1 MKVSV
6 YAAIATALLDAFVS
20 VLYCV
25 KLVRREIAP
34 RMATW
39 LIFEIGVV
47 MSLATYFAS
56 KEHSLVRAAMNAADA
71 VLVTVILATI
81 LYEQRGR
88 KIHFTRSER
97 ISLLIS
103 GVATVVWMVTRTGWI
118 GFAGFQVVM
127 SIAYLPTV
135 ESMWRWRAGRSPE
148 PMEKWG
154 INAAIALLGVIA
166 AIADR
171 RDYLAMVYPL
181 RAFVLCVLVAVLIGR
196 WNRKSMAAEAQG
208 S

>member
-6 YAAIATALLDAFVS
+6 YAAIATALLDAYVS

-56 KEHSLVRAAMNAADA
+56 KEHSLVRAALNAADA
-71 VLVTVILATI
+71 VVVTVILAT
-81 LYEQRGR
+81 LLFEQRGR
-88 KIHFTRSER
+88 KIHFTRSEQ
-97 ISLLIS
+97 ISLLIC
-103 GVATVVWMVTRTGWI
+103 GVATVVWVVTRTGWI
-118 GFAGFQVVM
+118 GFVGFQVVM
-127 SIAYLPTV
+127 SIAYLPTI
-135 ESMWRWRAGRSPE
+135 ENMWRWRAGRSPE
-148 PMEKWG
+148 PLEKWS
-154 INAAIALLGVIA
+154 INAGIALLGIIA
-166 AIADR
+166 ALADK

-181 RAFVLCVLVAVLIGR
+181 RAFILCVLVVALIRR
-196 WNRKSMAAEAQG
+196 WNRKNLAAQA
-208 S
+208 